1 MIEFRDENIRQKLL
15 NAVQFNA
22 DGLVCAVAQDH
33 ESNEI
38 LMVAWMNR
46 EALDETL
53 RDGQVVYFSRS
64 RQALW
69 RKGESSGQT
78 QQLVDIRIDCD
89 KDAVLLGILQ
99 TGVAC
104 HTGRRSCFSWAPL
117 ATCDWEAVEPV
128 EIDPDALYGGNK

>member
-1 MIEFRDENIRQKLL
+1 MMEFKDEFTREQLL
-15 NAVQFNA
+15 NAVNFNA
-22 DGLVCAVAQDH
+22 DGLICAIAQDH
-33 ESNEI
+33 STKNI

-53 RDGQVVYFSRS
+53 KSGQVVYYSRS

-78 QQLVDIRIDCD
+78 QQLVDLRIDCD

-104 HTGRRSCFSWAPL
+104 HTGRASCFSWAP
-117 ATCDWEAVEPV
+117 TENGHWEAVEPV
-128 EIDPDALYGGNK
+128 LIEPKTLYGDQQ

>member
-1 MIEFRDENIRQKLL
+1 MIEFKDEKARQQLL
-15 NAVQFNA
+15 NAVRFNA
-22 DGLVCAVAQDH
+22 DGLVCAIAQDH
-33 ESNEI
+33 ESKDI

-53 RDGQVVYFSRS
+53 REGRVVYYSRS
-64 RQALW
+64 RQSLW

-104 HTGRRSCFSWAPL
+104 HTGRRSCFSWAPK
-117 ATCDWEAVEPV
+117 TTGDWEAVEPV
-128 EIDPDALYGGNK
+128 EIDPNTLYGGNQ

>member
-1 MIEFRDENIRQKLL
+1 MIEFKDENARQKLL

-22 DGLVCAVAQDH
+22 DGLVCAIAQDH
-33 ESNEI
+33 ESKEI

-53 RDGQVVYFSRS
+53 REGQVVYFSRS

-78 QQLVDIRIDCD
+78 QQLVIFESIATRMP
-89 KDAVLLGILQ
+89 
-99 TGVAC
+99 
-104 HTGRRSCFSWAPL
+104 CF
-117 ATCDWEAVEPV
+117 
-128 EIDPDALYGGNK
+128 

>member
-1 MIEFRDENIRQKLL
+1 MIEFKDENARQKLL
-15 NAVQFNA
+15 NAVRFNA
-22 DGLVCAVAQDH
+22 DGLVCAIAQDH
-33 ESNEI
+33 ESKDI

-53 RDGQVVYFSRS
+53 REGQVVYFSRS
-64 RQALW
+64 RQTLW

-78 QQLVDIRIDCD
+78 QQLVDIRVDCD

-104 HTGRRSCFSWAPL
+104 HTGRRSCFSWAP
-117 ATCDWEAVEPV
+117 TIGGDWEPVEPV
-128 EIDPDALYGGNK
+128 EIDPNALYGGNK

>member
-1 MIEFRDENIRQKLL
+1 MIEFKDENARQQLL
-15 NAVQFNA
+15 DAVRFNA
-22 DGLVCAVAQDH
+22 DGLVCAIAQDH
-33 ESNEI
+33 QSKEI

-46 EALDETL
+46 ESLDETL
-53 RDGQVVYFSRS
+53 RKGQVVYYSRS

-69 RKGESSGQT
+69 LKGESSGQT

-104 HTGRRSCFSWAPL
+104 HTGRRSCFSWAP
-117 ATCDWEAVEPV
+117 ATTGDWEAVEPV
-128 EIDPDALYGGNK
+128 EIDPNTLYGGNT

>member
-1 MIEFRDENIRQKLL
+1 MMEFKDEFTRKQLL
-15 NAVQFNA
+15 DAVNFNA
-22 DGLVCAVAQDH
+22 NGLICAIAQDH
-33 ESNEI
+33 STKNI

-53 RDGQVVYFSRS
+53 KSGQVVYYSRS
-64 RQALW
+64 RQELW

-78 QQLVDIRIDCD
+78 QQLVDLRIDCD

-104 HTGRRSCFSWAPL
+104 HTGRASCFSWAP
-117 ATCDWEAVEPV
+117 TENGHWEAVEPV
-128 EIDPDALYGGNK
+128 LIAPKTLYGDKQ

>member
-1 MIEFRDENIRQKLL
+1 MIEFKDENTRQRLL
-15 NAVQFNA
+15 DAVRFNA
-22 DGLVCAVAQDH
+22 DGLVCAIAQDH
-33 ESNEI
+33 DSKEI

-53 RDGQVVYFSRS
+53 NTGQVVYYSRS

-104 HTGRRSCFSWAPL
+104 HTGRQSCFSWAPIE
-117 ATCDWEAVEPV
+117 TGDWEAVEPV
-128 EIDPDALYGGNK
+128 EIDPNTLYGGNT

>member
-1 MIEFRDENIRQKLL
+1 MIEFKDENARQQLL
-15 NAVQFNA
+15 NAVRFNA
-22 DGLVCAVAQDH
+22 DGLVCAIAQDH
-33 ESNEI
+33 ESKDI

-53 RDGQVVYFSRS
+53 REGQVVYYSRS
-64 RQALW
+64 RKTLW

-104 HTGRRSCFSWAPL
+104 HTGRRSCFSWAP
-117 ATCDWEAVEPV
+117 TMDGDWEPVETV
-128 EIDPDALYGGNK
+128 EIDPSTLYGGNQ

>member
-1 MIEFRDENIRQKLL
+1 MIEFKDENARQQLL
-15 NAVQFNA
+15 NAVRFNA
-22 DGLVCAVAQDH
+22 DGLVCAIAQDH
-33 ESNEI
+33 ESKEI

-53 RDGQVVYFSRS
+53 REGQVVYYSRS

-117 ATCDWEAVEPV
+117 TTGDWEAVEPV
-128 EIDPDALYGGNK
+128 EIDPNTLYGGNK

>member
-1 MIEFRDENIRQKLL
+1 MIEFKDENVRQQLL
-15 NAVQFNA
+15 DAVRFNA
-22 DGLVCAVAQDH
+22 DGLVCAIAQDH
-33 ESNEI
+33 QSKEI

-46 EALDETL
+46 ESLDETL
-53 RDGQVVYFSRS
+53 RKGQVVYYSRS

-69 RKGESSGQT
+69 LKGESSGQT

-104 HTGRRSCFSWAPL
+104 HTGRRSCFSWSP
-117 ATCDWEAVEPV
+117 TTTGDWETVEPV
-128 EIDPDALYGGNK
+128 EIDPNTLYGGNT

>member
-1 MIEFRDENIRQKLL
+1 MIEFKDENTRQRLL
-15 NAVQFNA
+15 DAVRFNA
-22 DGLVCAVAQDH
+22 DGLVCAIAQDH
-33 ESNEI
+33 DSKEI

-46 EALDETL
+46 KALDETL
-53 RDGQVVYFSRS
+53 KTGQVVYYSRS

-104 HTGRRSCFSWAPL
+104 HTGRRSCFSWAPIE
-117 ATCDWEAVEPV
+117 TGDWEAVEPV
-128 EIDPDALYGGNK
+128 EIDPNTLYGGNT

>member
-1 MIEFRDENIRQKLL
+1 MIEFKDENARQQLL
-15 NAVQFNA
+15 DAVRFNA
-22 DGLVCAVAQDH
+22 DGLVCAIAQDH
-33 ESNEI
+33 QSKEI

-46 EALDETL
+46 ESLDETL
-53 RDGQVVYFSRS
+53 RKGQVVYYSRS

-104 HTGRRSCFSWAPL
+104 HTGRRSCFSWAP
-117 ATCDWEAVEPV
+117 ATTGDWEAVEPV
-128 EIDPDALYGGNK
+128 EIDPNTLYGGNT

>member
-1 MIEFRDENIRQKLL
+1 MIQFKDENARQQLL
-15 NAVQFNA
+15 NAVRFNA
-22 DGLVCAVAQDH
+22 DGLVCAIAQDQ
-33 ESNEI
+33 ESKDI

-53 RDGQVVYFSRS
+53 REGQVVYYSRS

-69 RKGESSGQT
+69 RKGESSGQI

-104 HTGRRSCFSWAPL
+104 HTGRRSCFSWAP
-117 ATCDWEAVEPV
+117 TMPGDWEAVEPV
-128 EIDPDALYGGNK
+128 EIDPNTLYGGNK

>member
-1 MIEFRDENIRQKLL
+1 MMEFKDEKARQQLL
-15 NAVQFNA
+15 DAVRFNA
-22 DGLVCAVAQDH
+22 DGLVCAIAQDH
-33 ESNEI
+33 HSKEI

-53 RDGQVVYFSRS
+53 HTGQVVYYSRS

-104 HTGRRSCFSWAPL
+104 HTGRRSCFSWAPT
-117 ATCDWEAVEPV
+117 AHGDWEAVAPV
-128 EIDPDALYGGNK
+128 EIDPNTLYGGNT

>member
-1 MIEFRDENIRQKLL
+1 MIEFKDENARQQLL
-15 NAVQFNA
+15 DAVRFNA
-22 DGLVCAVAQDH
+22 DGLVCAIAQDH
-33 ESNEI
+33 QSKEI

-46 EALDETL
+46 ESLDETL
-53 RDGQVVYFSRS
+53 RKGQVVYYSRS

-89 KDAVLLGILQ
+89 KDALLLGILQ

-104 HTGRRSCFSWAPL
+104 HTGRRSCFSWAP
-117 ATCDWEAVEPV
+117 TTTGDWEAVEPV
-128 EIDPDALYGGNK
+128 EIDPNTLYGGNT

>member
-1 MIEFRDENIRQKLL
+1 MEFKDEFTREQLL
-15 NAVQFNA
+15 DALNFNA
-22 DGLVCAVAQDH
+22 DGLICAIAQDH
-33 ESNEI
+33 STKNI

-53 RDGQVVYFSRS
+53 KSGQVVYYSRS

-78 QQLVDIRIDCD
+78 QQLVDLRIDCD

-99 TGVAC
+99 TGVASY
-104 HTGRRSCFSWAPL
+104 GARVLFFMGANRKRPL
-117 ATCDWEAVEPV
+117 
-128 EIDPDALYGGNK
+128 GSG